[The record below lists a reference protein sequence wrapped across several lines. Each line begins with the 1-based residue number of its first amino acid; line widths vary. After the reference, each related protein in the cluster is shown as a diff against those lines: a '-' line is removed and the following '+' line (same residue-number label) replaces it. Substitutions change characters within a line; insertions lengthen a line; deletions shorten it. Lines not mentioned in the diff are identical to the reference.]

1 MFRALY
7 TAATGMMAQQLNLDN
22 VANNLSNSSTAGFR
36 SRRLQF
42 EDLIYQNLVTPGAAA
57 TQSTTVDSGLQI
69 GLGTRTAASEVIQT
83 QGDFDNTGNPLDMA
97 IQGAG
102 FFQVKMPDG
111 SIAYTRAGM
120 FHLDNQGNVV
130 TADGNPLDPQVTI
143 PADAL
148 TITVGTDGTVS
159 VTQPGQTQAQQVGAI
174 QLATFQN
181 PGGLNSVGQNM
192 FLQTTASGDPI
203 VGTPGGADGLGTLQQ
218 GVLEQ
223 SNVNV
228 VPEFIQMIV
237 AQRSY
242 EANSRVITAADQML
256 QELNNLSH

>member
-42 EDLIYQNLVTPGAAA
+42 QDLIYQNLVTPGAAA
-57 TQSTTVDSGLQI
+57 TQSTTVPAGLQI

-120 FHLDNQGNVV
+120 FHLDNQGNMV

-223 SNVNV
+223 SNVNIV
-228 VPEFIQMIV
+228 QEFIQMIV

-256 QELNNLSH
+256 QQLNNLSH